1 MYTNTNMH
9 ICRQETKKYTH
20 SGFIRCIIKP
30 CKQGGREEKQEEK
43 CTQWVHTLHNMIIQA
58 GGRGRKMHT
67 VDIYFAQYDHAGR
80 REGEKCATRT
90 QSRWFVPMIQ
100 SVTVNGF

>member
-1 MYTNTNMH
+1 
-9 ICRQETKKYTH
+9 
-20 SGFIRCIIKP
+20 
-30 CKQGGREEKQEEK
+30 
-43 CTQWVHTLHNMIIQA
+43 MIIQA

-90 QSRWFVPMIQ
+90 QPRWFVSMMQ
-100 SVTVNGF
+100 LVTVNGF

>member
-1 MYTNTNMH
+1 MQTGGKRREVKREMHTASISSAQYDNTG
-9 ICRQETKKYTH
+9 RGEGKK
-20 SGFIRCIIKP
+20 
-30 CKQGGREEKQEEK
+30 
-43 CTQWVHTLHNMIIQA
+43 NAQA

-90 QSRWFVPMIQ
+90 QPMWVVSMVQ
-100 SVTVNGF
+100 SVTVNDL